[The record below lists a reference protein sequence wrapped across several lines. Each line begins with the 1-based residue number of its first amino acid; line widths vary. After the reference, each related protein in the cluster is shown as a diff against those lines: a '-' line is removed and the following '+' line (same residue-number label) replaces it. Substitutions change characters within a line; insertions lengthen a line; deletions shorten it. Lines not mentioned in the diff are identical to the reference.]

1 MLNRF
6 VAAVLISAALAAPAL
21 AQDRRV
27 PTSAAEL
34 RLSYAPIVQRAQP
47 AVVNVYAAKVVQ
59 NRNPLLDDP
68 IFRRFFGVPGNQQPE
83 QMQRSLDLPSRFSK
97 PALKCCLSRT
107 VPAHPA
113 RISQRKLKC
122 DSPRADGCAASW
134 WLKVADPLIWTSRHW
149 LWREQLAS
157 PMCRRNCAPVISQFA
172 FQWYFAR
179 RAKAGLREA
188 LNK

>member
-1 MLNRF
+1 MR
-6 VAAVLISAALAAPAL
+6 
-21 AQDRRV
+21 
-27 PTSAAEL
+27 
-34 RLSYAPIVQRAQP
+34 
-47 AVVNVYAAKVVQ
+47 
-59 NRNPLLDDP
+59 
-68 IFRRFFGVPGNQQPE
+68 
-83 QMQRSLDLPSRFSK
+83 RSLDSPSRFSK
-97 PALKCCLSRT
+97 RALKCCLSRT

-172 FQWYFAR
+172 FQWYFAPHANGISR
-179 RAKAGLREA
+179 GTLTRITPRSSQGDHILPPLASSRSLGILS
-188 LNK
+188 LPWHPLPPL